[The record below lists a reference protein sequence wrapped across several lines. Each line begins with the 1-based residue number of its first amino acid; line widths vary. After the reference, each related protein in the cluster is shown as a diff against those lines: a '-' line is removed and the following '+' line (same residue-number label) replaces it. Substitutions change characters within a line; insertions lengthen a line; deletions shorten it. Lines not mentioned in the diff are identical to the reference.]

1 MAVQNEQS
9 QNPSSKSESAYPLYA
24 LPQALNFA
32 EAVNALG
39 GARSEVDKSMIAS
52 QLGIEDKSASLSQR
66 MGAAKSYGMISG
78 RGTYSLTP
86 LGIQYFLPTSES
98 DKQQALLGFLRNP
111 AAFSVLIKRFD
122 GSKLPHNSMIG
133 NILQKDANVPG
144 SWKDRVA
151 HIFINSAKFVG
162 VIDANGFLRVRS
174 AVQGL
179 QNKVDVSPQENGQ
192 AGPIPESIVV
202 ASSSSSSDARALLVP
217 SPSDN
222 SNLWNYSFG
231 GMTVRVETPK
241 DLKLGLWEKLNG
253 YVQLLRPESD

>member
-9 QNPSSKSESAYPLYA
+9 QGPSGKSESAYPLYA

-39 GARSEVDKSMIAS
+39 GARSEVDRSMIAS

-111 AAFSVLIKRFD
+111 PAFSILIKRFD
-122 GSKLPHNSMIG
+122 GSRLPPNPMLG
-133 NILQKDANVPG
+133 NILQKEANVPG

-151 HIFINSAKFVG
+151 QIFLNSAKFVG
-162 VIDANGFLRVRS
+162 VIDGNGFLRVRS
-174 AVQGL
+174 AIQGL
-179 QNKVDVSPQENGQ
+179 QSKVDVAPEQ
-192 AGPIPESIVV
+192 AQMASISDPIA
-202 ASSSSSSDARALLVP
+202 ASGSSSSDARALLVP
-217 SPSDN
+217 SSSDN
-222 SNLWNYSFG
+222 SNLWNYSFE

-253 YVQLLRPESD
+253 YVQLLKPRLD